1 MTTNDATNQHD
12 RSKQLNLANERKF
25 LRRLQMAEAELVEL
39 LEELS
44 DGFLT
49 PFAIETGIHAASKS
63 AITTLHLSYGGP
75 TSWIDIDHYLYK
87 AWFSTTAPDYKDG
100 QSEEIRVELS
110 EEQLDQLTINFWVPR
125 IDFHRYHFVRGA
137 TLSSDYDN
145 PGKDDLPF

>member
-12 RSKQLNLANERKF
+12 RSKQRSSAAEQKF
-25 LRRLQMAEAELVEL
+25 LRLVQMAEAELVER

-49 PFAIETGIHAASKS
+49 PFAIETGIHTASES
-63 AITTLHLSYGGP
+63 AITTLHLSYGAP
-75 TSWIDIDHYLYK
+75 TRWIDIDHYLYK
-87 AWFSTTAPDYKDG
+87 AWFSTTATAYKDG

-110 EEQLDQLTINFWVPR
+110 EEQLDQLTMNFWVPR
-125 IDFHRYHFVRGA
+125 IDFHRFQVVRGA
-137 TLSSDYDN
+137 TLSSDYDS